1 MICISNIG
9 IPIFSLNGKNG
20 GYSIMKNY
28 KIKNMNIRNNE
39 QYLIIKALESLATSY
54 SSNALN
60 SLIEKYNAIIE
71 KEGGKKIFW
80 DFSVTKE
87 NSKVQSMNNILEE
100 AIDNRNY
107 ISFAYKNAQ
116 GKKNQ
121 QHVEPLA
128 IHYKCSL
135 DRKSVV

>member
-87 NSKVQSMNNILEE
+87 NSKV
-100 AIDNRNY
+100 
-107 ISFAYKNAQ
+107 
-116 GKKNQ
+116 
-121 QHVEPLA
+121 
-128 IHYKCSL
+128 
-135 DRKSVV
+135 